1 MRQQSLKGELWG
13 ECGDVGAH
21 LAVDLSD
28 GFFAISVVE
37 GVDAEI
43 GLE

>member
-13 ECGDVGAH
+13 ECGDVRPHFAI
-21 LAVDLSD
+21 DLSD

-37 GVDAEI
+37 GMDAKI
-43 GLE
+43 GLK